1 MVQVQVPTRQLRS
14 YTKYRRAH
22 RLGRLTA
29 SLLQNRWIA
38 WRRSVHRPPLALV
51 LGPYKRF
58 DFAGCQPL
66 PRTGPRAS
74 VHSLLGRH
82 MSRLEVFLPIQVR
95 PGVTPLLN
103 GLPVSVY
110 TISDPAPHT
119 SICSG
124 VHMSRSI
131 LFTARQRCSLLTVR
145 VAIAPLLICVP
156 IDR

>member
-1 MVQVQVPTRQLRS
+1 MQVQVPTRQLWFC
-14 YTKYRRAH
+14 TKYRRAH
-22 RLGRLTA
+22 GSGPLTA
-29 SLLQNRWIA
+29 SLLQDRWIA

-66 PRTGPRAS
+66 SRTGPRAS

-95 PGVTPLLN
+95 PRVTPLLN
-103 GLPVSVY
+103 GLPVSV
-110 TISDPAPHT
+110 HT
-119 SICSG
+119 
-124 VHMSRSI
+124 MSCPWHTPPSAQASTCPGRY
-131 LFTARQRCSLLTVR
+131 FSLPVSVVPSTGCAAL
-145 VAIAPLLICVP
+145 APLLICVP